1 MADTLSRPE
10 SGDRARL
17 PGPEPGP
24 AAGRFGMLGNRDLRR
39 FLTGYAASML
49 GTAMTPVALTF
60 AVLDRGGDA
69 GDVGLVLTAESVPL
83 VLLLLAGGVVSDRLP
98 RRWVMVVADVVRAC
112 TQAVLALLL
121 ITGNPPLAV
130 LMVAA
135 AVLGA
140 GQAFEGPAL
149 TPLLS
154 EIVPADELH
163 QTNALR
169 SVAHSL
175 GEGLG
180 PAVGGVIVAAA
191 GAGWAVAVDAGTYA
205 FSAWCLSGLAIA
217 SPVRAAG
224 GGSFLHDLR
233 DGWQAFRSR
242 TWLWVVVAQWSLL
255 CLLVL
260 PAYLVL
266 GAVIADRDLGGAR
279 AWGLILAGEGLG
291 AVAGGLAMLRLRF
304 ERALVPGIVGAGAF
318 VLPLIGLAVGAPVVA
333 VAAGS
338 VLAGVGFSVF
348 ATTWETALQRH
359 VEPEALARVKSYDW
373 FGTVATLPIGYAL
386 VGPASGLLGIDGVLW
401 LAVGVWSVST
411 AVVLTVPSVRRLGYG
426 S

>member
-1 MADTLSRPE
+1 VTGTLSRPE
-10 SGDRARL
+10 SGDRL
-17 PGPEPGP
+17 GV
-24 AAGRFGMLGNRDLRR
+24 LGNRDLRR

-60 AVLDRGGDA
+60 AVLERGGDA
-69 GDVGLVLTAESVPL
+69 GAVGLVLTAESVPL

-112 TQAVLALLL
+112 TQALLALLL
-121 ITGNPPLAV
+121 ITGEPPMAV
-130 LMVAA
+130 LMAAA

-154 EIVPADELH
+154 EIVPTDQLH

-169 SVAHSL
+169 AVAQSL

-180 PAVGGVIVAAA
+180 PAAGGLIVAAA

-205 FSAWCLSGLAIA
+205 FSAWCLAGLAI
-217 SPVRAAG
+217 PHRVRASG

-233 DGWQAFRSR
+233 DGWHAFRSR

-255 CLLVL
+255 CLLVM

-266 GAVIADRDLGGAR
+266 GAVIADREMGGAR
-279 AWGLILAGEGLG
+279 SWGLILAGEGLG
-291 AVAGGLAMLRLRF
+291 AVAGGLAMLRVRF
-304 ERALVPGIVGAGAF
+304 ERALTPGVIGAVGF
-318 VLPLIGLAVGAPVVA
+318 VLPLIALALGAPVA
-333 VAAGS
+333 LVAAAS
-338 VLAGVGFSVF
+338 VVAGLGFSIF

-386 VGPASGLLGIDGVLW
+386 VGPLSGVLGIDGALW
-401 LAVGVWSVST
+401 LAVVVWTVSS
-411 AVVLTVPSVRRLGYG
+411 AVVLTVPSVRRLAA
-426 S
+426 